1 MREAVILGVIQ
12 GLTEF
17 LPISSIAHLRII
29 PAFLGWKDP
38 GAAYSAVLQLGTLLA
53 VLFYFA
59 SDLYGLIR
67 SAWHD
72 ATKGR
77 PLSRWRSDRATIART
92 MRRTPPPLPA
102 R

>member
-1 MREAVILGVIQ
+1 MREAIILGVVQ
-12 GLTEF
+12 GFTEF

-29 PAFLGWKDP
+29 PALLGWKDP
-38 GAAYSAVLQLGTLLA
+38 GAAYSAVLQLGTLVA

-59 SDLYGLIR
+59 SDLYSLIR
-67 SAWHD
+67 AAWHD
-72 ATKGR
+72 VRRRR

-92 MRRTPPPLPA
+92 MRRTSPPLPA